1 MAEQTTQNRVR
12 DWLGSPDGIAL
23 LHQAA
28 QSVSRYLSIYRIHP
42 HFCNPHHSFDQ
53 LLEEV
58 RSELAVFILDSVQ
71 VQQIVAFSAAKRG
84 NFLKWAFIRR
94 CIDQCRTSGTDE
106 FRLIYRAMGRI
117 CRESEHF
124 VIQKTPGRS
133 CCFSMA
139 PGSQSI
145 QPLLDEDIRQIPF
158 PHQLVPDDWMS
169 RITHR
174 RFLFPL
180 LQYFWES
187 VCSLWNSQP
196 VWVELRYPAHWLM
209 RFVAPEG
216 FREVYFPD
224 VRTTDSLDRD
234 DFPAQDAEEPFDF
247 HFHDA
252 SADKSFDADQVMHW
266 ASIFPNRLSHAEKAV
281 FYLHHCI
288 ALKLKRIAEKLGYK
302 SASGPA
308 YPLKIAE
315 DKLASFAADF
325 PWISPDD
332 LNREAFSLF
341 REKLCLILKESICVP

>member
-1 MAEQTTQNRVR
+1 MAEQTTQDRVR
-12 DWLGSPDGIAL
+12 DWLGSPDGVSL
-23 LHQAA
+23 LYQAA
-28 QSVSRYLSIYRIHP
+28 KSITRYLSIYRIHP
-42 HFCNPHHSFDQ
+42 HFCNLHHPFDQ
-53 LLEEV
+53 LVEEV
-58 RSELAVFILDSVQ
+58 KSELAVFILDSAK
-71 VQQIVAFSAAKRG
+71 VQQSVAYSAAKCG

-94 CIDQCRTSGTDE
+94 CIDQSRTSGADE
-106 FRLIYRAMGRI
+106 FRLIYRAMNRI
-117 CRESEHF
+117 CRESERF
-124 VIQKTPGRS
+124 VIQKTPGRP
-133 CCFSMA
+133 CRFSMT
-139 PGSQSI
+139 PESLCI
-145 QPLLDEDIRQIPF
+145 QQLLDEDIRQIPF
-158 PHQLVPDDWMS
+158 PHLLVPDDWQS
-169 RITHR
+169 HITHR
-174 RFLFPL
+174 RFLVPL

-187 VCSLWNSQP
+187 VSSLWNDQP

-234 DFPAQDAEEPFDF
+234 DFPAQDPEEPFAF

-252 SADKSFDADQVMHW
+252 SADKFFDADLVMHW
-266 ASIFPNRLSHAEKAV
+266 ASIFPNRLSPPEKAV

-288 ALKLKRIAEKLGYK
+288 ELKLKQIAEKLGYK

-315 DKLASFAADF
+315 EKLASFAADF

-341 REKLCLILKESICVP
+341 GEKLCLILKESISVP